1 MTQKPY
7 KIHIPNR
14 GNLEVVVHAFKI
26 GVIDRKRMTYLEY
39 RNGKFLM
46 KEVGEHVFDHRIF
59 RIATK
64 DNIQRAGIWDLVI
77 NKDVY
82 PREERRNPVISMKK
96 NTRKLVYKIL
106 VKNEN
111 ILNMALY
118 K

>member
-14 GNLEVVVHAFKI
+14 GNLEVVVHGFRI

-46 KEVGEHVFDHRIF
+46 KEVGEYVFDRSLF

-64 DNIQRAGIWDLVI
+64 EDIRRAGVWELVI
-77 NKDVY
+77 NKDA
-82 PREERRNPVISMKK
+82 KK
-96 NTRKLVYKIL
+96 ELCKT
-106 VKNEN
+106 N
-111 ILNMALY
+111 ICLIQKYAC
-118 K
+118 